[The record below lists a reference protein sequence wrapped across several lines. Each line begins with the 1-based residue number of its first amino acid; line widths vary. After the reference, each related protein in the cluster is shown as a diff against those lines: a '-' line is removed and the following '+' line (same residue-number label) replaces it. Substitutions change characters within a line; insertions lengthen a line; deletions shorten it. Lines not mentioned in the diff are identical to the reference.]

1 MAPLVR
7 AADARGLA
15 VFMASLPHSR
25 RRVAAAILAGQLLPE
40 ADENAFW
47 QLFEAWVPRDAKA
60 LLGTFLKAAAQ
71 RYGAGRLNLTDERL
85 RRFAQDEASDVDR
98 QKLLAALMPIAQGAA
113 DALRLLALADGLPLA
128 PLAKTLMRCDTPPAY
143 FCLLRTLQSRD
154 ASPQTVRACCLMLMK
169 RGGRLA
175 FNMASI
181 LAAYFGLGG
190 LPGTFSLSLPAYELS
205 RLDAS
210 YEPFRKLLLKV

>member
-1 MAPLVR
+1 MAPLVK

-15 VFMASLPHSR
+15 TFVASLPHSG
-25 RRVAAAILAGQLLPE
+25 RRVAVTLLAEQLLPE
-40 ADENAFW
+40 ADENVFW
-47 QLFEAWVPRDAKA
+47 QLFEAWVPQNAKA

-71 RYGAGRLNLTDERL
+71 RYEAERLNLADERL
-85 RRFAQDEASDVDR
+85 RYFALNEASDVDK
-98 QKLLAALMPIAQGAA
+98 QKLLAALMPGVRKAD

-128 PLAKTLMRCDTPPAY
+128 SLAKTLMRCGTSPAY
-143 FCLLRTLQSRD
+143 FCLLRTLQNHD
-154 ASPQTVRACCLMLMK
+154 APLETVRACCLMLMK
-169 RGGRLA
+169 KGGRLA

-181 LAAYFGLGG
+181 LAAYFGLGQ
-190 LPGTFSLSLPAYELS
+190 LPGTFSLTLSPYELS